1 MPEHVTPVVLV
12 EQAAPATPATGR
24 VAVYAKV
31 DGKVYRK
38 DDAGTEA
45 ELGAGAHP
53 DLATHDTLGL
63 ATQAELDAHAAA
75 GDPHAGYLQESV
87 VSGLATPAITLG
99 LAAAAGTGT
108 TPIRHDSTIAAFDAT
123 NPTTQAFADAAAVGT
138 AAFAARRDHKH
149 AMPAN
154 PVTAHEAH
162 GNPHPVYATDGELT
176 THVGAADPHTGYVL
190 ESLIDAAADLIVGTA
205 DNTVGRLA
213 KGAAL
218 DVLRVNAGATA
229 LEWAAPAGGALEWVS
244 YTPTLTALTL
254 GNGTVTA
261 RWVRIGRTIHY
272 YFRFVLGSTSAVTGT
287 AGFTLPTPPADPRDN
302 ADHYGTAVYGDFGT
316 GQSHGTVI
324 YTAGTV
330 YFKMG
335 GPTNVS
341 NISATTPFTWATND
355 AIVVRGTYE
364 AAS

>member
-1 MPEHVTPVVLV
+1 MGRIDSYP
-12 EQAAPATPATGR
+12 TG
-24 VAVYAKV
+24 
-31 DGKVYRK
+31 G
-38 DDAGTEA
+38 
-45 ELGAGAHP
+45 
-53 DLATHDTLGL
+53 
-63 ATQAELDAHAAA
+63 
-75 GDPHAGYLQESV
+75 
-87 VSGLATPAITLG
+87 
-99 LAAAAGTGT
+99 
-108 TPIRHDSTIAAFDAT
+108 
-123 NPTTQAFADAAAVGT
+123 
-138 AAFAARRDHKH
+138 
-149 AMPAN
+149 
-154 PVTAHEAH
+154 
-162 GNPHPVYATDGELT
+162 
-176 THVGAADPHTGYVL
+176 
-190 ESLIDAAADLIVGTA
+190 
-205 DNTVGRLA
+205 
-213 KGAAL
+213 
-218 DVLRVNAGATA
+218 
-229 LEWAAPAGGALEWVS
+229 AAPAGVLAYAEVTANQAPITTEVDITGLSVTVTVPAGRRIRISSALGLTSTVNDDVGFMRISEDATNLAFAQAKLNTNTENVFASVVLTPSSGAHTYKIRAARTSGTGNLTVGAAATNPAYILVEDITGTLSNQSLEWVS

-316 GQSHGTVI
+316 GQSHGIVI

-335 GPTNVS
+335 GPINVS